1 MTFFISEPKV
11 RIKKLKNGDPG
22 FKIQTGMLAC
32 DRAAIDIDARCP
44 LRVRETIIWAYNN
57 GYLNAIAY
65 VTEQELTFMG
75 LTQ

>member
-1 MTFFISEPKV
+1 MTVFITEEKV
-11 RIKKLKNGDPG
+11 KIRKLKKGDSG
-22 FKIQTGMLAC
+22 FQIRHNWLAC

-44 LRVRETIIWAYNN
+44 TNVRDTILWAYNQ
-57 GYLNAIAY
+57 GYLHPIAY